1 MLALVRVGYQ
11 SNASIVT
18 DLGLFQPY
26 ELRDFQIRSVQSFE
40 LLDAAGPHPCL
51 VERTIISEQMLV
63 APAHPEEDEHTEKHE
78 LVPHVSLYRWQRGR
92 LQSVPCE
99 IPGERTGG

>member
-18 DLGLFQPY
+18 DPGLFQPY

-40 LLDAAGPHPCL
+40 LLDAAGPHPRL
-51 VERTIISEQMLV
+51 VERTIIREQMLV

-78 LVPHVSLYRWQRGR
+78 LVPHVSIVSVANGNNEYSAVVNLARGE
-92 LQSVPCE
+92 L
-99 IPGERTGG
+99 